1 MEGGLPE
8 KGGWL
13 GQFVDLRGTWQERGS
28 GVFEGDWGGGVD
40 TPMHTMLIC
49 QLIIFSLELVIIDWT
64 ITPPKN
70 LIRN

>member
-28 GVFEGDWGGGVD
+28 GD